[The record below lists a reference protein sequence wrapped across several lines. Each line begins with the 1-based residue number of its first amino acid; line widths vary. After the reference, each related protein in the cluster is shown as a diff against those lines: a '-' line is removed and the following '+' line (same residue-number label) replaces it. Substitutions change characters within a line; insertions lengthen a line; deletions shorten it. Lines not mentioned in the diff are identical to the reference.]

1 MSRHVPAEILPE
13 GFRNKIFDTEII
25 AALERAL
32 NDEKDDIRSS
42 TVHIFTAAISQ
53 GALFFSRHI
62 HTEIFAEGGWDKRVQ
77 AEIVAALG
85 RALNHEKPYVRSS
98 VVQILT
104 GAVAQGALLF
114 FFIEYSYHNI
124 RRGLSG

>member
-53 GALFFSRHI
+53 GALCFFHG
-62 HTEIFAEGGWDKRVQ
+62 IFIPKYLQRVVGTR
-77 AEIVAALG
+77 EFKL
-85 RALNHEKPYVRSS
+85 R
-98 VVQILT
+98 
-104 GAVAQGALLF
+104 LLP
-114 FFIEYSYHNI
+114 H
-124 RRGLSG
+124 LDVH